1 MTFEKNAAFRRFS
14 LTLPVFDV
22 TLFRFSIGFCRFY
35 HILDLL
41 GIMCAS
47 SSRTEQHSHSVSMMV
62 SEIKIRCIYRSLIV
76 LLFLVGILTVI
87 SAADLSAQEDVP
99 RDSVSSAGL
108 SDSIVQEHTDAPG
121 AVPNQ
126 VSWLYTGRL
135 NVLIIVA
142 FFFLLVLVL
151 TSRARGGR
159 DIPLREISGI
169 QAIETVIER
178 AAQVGKP
185 VVYVPGVFD
194 VDNIQT
200 IASMAILVDVA
211 RKTAEKDV
219 RLIVPLNRA
228 FLIPLAEESVKRGM
242 GEAGKRAQ
250 YNPDDI
256 RYLSDDHFAY
266 AAAVDGIMLRER
278 PAATLY
284 LGGFG
289 AEALILAEMGYSA
302 GAVQVAGTAE
312 IQQLPFLVTAC
323 DHTLIG
329 EEFYAA
335 SAYISRES
343 KLLGSLR
350 AADAVKVIIIMV
362 LILGSILELIGIHTI
377 SKWLIVQ

>member
-1 MTFEKNAAFRRFS
+1 M
-14 LTLPVFDV
+14 
-22 TLFRFSIGFCRFY
+22 
-35 HILDLL
+35 
-41 GIMCAS
+41 
-47 SSRTEQHSHSVSMMV
+47 SMMV